1 MKKRLNF
8 MLLFGLLLAASL
20 GSCSDDKEEAQT
32 PAASLVVDN
41 TTVTLLQGDAITVG
55 ITSGNG
61 SYAVKTFDSDVATAT
76 VSGEKITIQ
85 APAGATLG
93 ETTILVTDGRKKST
107 TITVKVAKLWD
118 LTVDS
123 ETTSLFIGES
133 KTIKILSGNGDYQ
146 LSLAD
151 GGDQVIE
158 LGPLSGQIFTIKA
171 LKEGETVIVVKDKKE
186 KTVEINIEVKIVDL
200 ELEKYTA
207 SLNGPGK
214 TTDINILGGNGGYTF
229 TYAPTGIA
237 TAVEH
242 QNVITISSVAVGTT
256 TITITDQKGATKEI
270 EVTVLPKDIATDVNT
285 LPITGTK
292 ASNKFSITDG
302 NGGYSVA
309 SSDNNLMT
317 AAISGS
323 EVTVTA
329 KDAGTGTVTI
339 TDAQGKTKQVT
350 VTVNPA
356 AASLYADYCLFV
368 NTPEWQNNA
377 SIKNLSKITYEII
390 FYLRYSRGL
399 QTFMGLEGNFLL
411 RANQGGDVN
420 RQFEISGSGLKLL
433 STQKIYTDRTGGP
446 NPGKWYHLAVVFDG
460 TKTEGKDRFKMYING
475 VEETL
480 IHEETTYPT
489 TIDLT
494 KTSNLTRDPGFMIN
508 RVYDNQRP
516 GYMQLYQASVWTTVR
531 TPEQIKASMCGISKS
546 DYTNADLLM
555 HWNLS
560 SGIETNIFQDL
571 TGKGLDA
578 HVRTVDNL
586 SEATLPANQYVIF
599 GCPQ

>member
-133 KTIKILSGNGDYQ
+133 KTIKILTGNGDYQ

-158 LGPLSGQIFTIKA
+158 LGPLSGQVFTIKA
-171 LKEGETVIVVKDKKE
+171 LKEGETVIVVKDKKD

-285 LPITGTK
+285 LAITGTK

-356 AASLYADYCLFV
+356 AMNLSLDYCLIANYGALANSNDYKAMSQVTLEVRFKL
-368 NTPEWQNNA
+368 NN
-377 SIKNLSKITYEII
+377 I
-390 FYLRYSRGL
+390 RGL
-399 QTFMGLEGNFLL
+399 QGFIGLEGNLLL
-411 RANQGGDVN
+411 RGQHDEGGGDQNV
-420 RQFEISGSGLKLL
+420 ELVSKLGDTEHKMV
-433 STQKIYTDRTGGP
+433 TQKILKT
-446 NPGKWYHLAVVFDG
+446 NVWYHLALVFDG
-460 TKTEGKDRFKMYING
+460 TQASPADRHKLYVNGELYTDFLSSNNSITIDKTT
-475 VEETL
+475 V
-480 IHEETTYPT
+480 
-489 TIDLT
+489 DLT
-494 KTSNLTRDPGFMIN
+494 KTNDQPGLGLGRVGNGDYRGLNGILAEARVWKVARTSQQIRENACTFSEQNPTGLVSRWVCGYGIETASITDLAGTCN
-508 RVYDNQRP
+508 AVVYDNKS
-516 GYMQLYQASVWTTVR
+516 GTVSN
-531 TPEQIKASMCGISKS
+531 TKTFP
-546 DYTNADLLM
+546 ADK
-555 HWNLS
+555 WVS
-560 SGIETNIFQDL
+560 S
-571 TGKGLDA
+571 
-578 HVRTVDNL
+578 
-586 SEATLPANQYVIF
+586 